1 MFEKLSFP
9 FKKLSICLI
18 GVVGMCLMAQ
28 DAFAQE
34 HEKIEVEITKSSE
47 KINLE
52 DHTGSQESGFQKPTL
67 PKQVQQPVIKP
78 ASPPQ
83 KKEAVI
89 AQEGKKPEQ
98 GSSTLS
104 FNIFLY
110 IVDKFRA
117 D

>member
-1 MFEKLSFP
+1 MFKKLSFP

-18 GVVGMCLMAQ
+18 GVVGICLFAH
-28 DAFAQE
+28 DTFAQE
-34 HEKIEVEITKSSE
+34 HEKIEIEISKSVE

-52 DHTGSQESGFQKPTL
+52 DHTGTQESGFQKSAIS
-67 PKQVQQPVIKP
+67 KQVQQPVIK
-78 ASPPQ
+78 ATPPQ
-83 KKEAVI
+83 VKKDAGI
-89 AQEGKKPEQ
+89 IPEGKKPEQ

>member
-9 FKKLSICLI
+9 FKKLSICLV
-18 GVVGMCLMAQ
+18 GVVGMCLWGQ

-34 HEKIEVEITKSSE
+34 HEKVEIEISKNAE

-52 DHTGSQESGFQKPTL
+52 DHTGSQESGFQKSTLSKPT
-67 PKQVQQPVIKP
+67 QPVIK
-78 ASPPQ
+78 SVTPPT
-83 KKEAVI
+83 KKEVVMAP
-89 AQEGKKPEQ
+89 EGKKPEQ
-98 GSSTLS
+98 ASSTLS